1 MKKKNLLALAGVLAV
16 CAVGGTMAYFNQ
28 TMEAENVFDTGK
40 FGSTMVEDFKPSE
53 GQNWE
58 PGATVDKVVKVVNTG
73 DLPVVV
79 RVKMDE
85 KWVNKEN
92 GDLIKETST
101 TNVPSDGAKKAG
113 AAGANQLVTIWQE
126 NPEDGL
132 WTADDS
138 VVKKA
143 LSDSRKWIFNEADG
157 YYYYAD
163 ELGAGDPTEAFLQS
177 VTLIENAD
185 MGQYKKVKYY
195 TFEEDETTTNWTE
208 FPKDENDNYVSEKD
222 LKTVLGADDYGK
234 IKHFK
239 SDIVPGENPGY
250 SNADYTLTITSQTVQ
265 ATKQAVNA
273 VFGNGSEFTLDGTSW
288 TLKDETTGNN

>member
-1 MKKKNLLALAGVLAV
+1 MKKKNVLALAGVLAV

-40 FGSTMVEDFKPSE
+40 YGSTMVEDFKPSE

-58 PGATVDKVVKVVNTG
+58 PGATVNKVVKVVNTG
-73 DLPVVV
+73 NLPVVV

-85 KWVNKEN
+85 KWINK
-92 GDLIKETST
+92 DDDTLIKEAST
-101 TNVPSDGAKKAG
+101 AKAASDAAKAAG
-113 AAGANQLVTIWQE
+113 VAGANQLVTVYQGD
-126 NPEDGL
+126 PEDGQ
-132 WTADDS
+132 WAVDDS

-143 LSDSRKWIFNEADG
+143 LNESGKWIYREEDG

-163 ELGAGDPTEAFLQS
+163 ELGAGDPTDAFLES

-185 MGQYKKVKYY
+185 MGQYAKKKYY
-195 TFEEDETTTNWTE
+195 TFDADEATENWVE
-208 FPKDENDNYVSEKD
+208 FPTDSKGEYVSEKD
-222 LKTVLGADDYGK
+222 LKAEIGEENYAK
-234 IKHFK
+234 IQHFK
-239 SDIVPGENPGY
+239 SDIIPGANPGY

-273 VFGNGSEFTLDGTSW
+273 VFGNNSEFTLKGTSW
-288 TLKDETTGNN
+288 SLRDETVGKQ

>member
-40 FGSTMVEDFKPSE
+40 YGSTMVEDFKPSE

-58 PGATVDKVVKVVNTG
+58 PGATVNKAVKVVNTG

-92 GDLIKETST
+92 NKLVKETST
-101 TNVPSDGAKKAG
+101 VNAASADAQ
-113 AAGANQLVTIWQE
+113 AAGVAGTSQLMTIYQD

-132 WTADDS
+132 WTKDDS
-138 VVKKA
+138 VVKKT
-143 LSDSRKWIFNEADG
+143 LSESKKWIYNADDG

-163 ELGAGDPTEAFLQS
+163 ELGAGDPTEDFLQS
-177 VTLIENAD
+177 VTLIENVD
-185 MGQYKKVKYY
+185 MGQYRKVKYY
-195 TFEEDETTTNWTE
+195 TFDDAEATAAWTE
-208 FPKDENDNYVSEKD
+208 FPKDTAGNYISEKE
-222 LKTVLGADDYGK
+222 LKNALGEEAYGN

-239 SDIVPGENPGY
+239 SDILPDTAPGY
-250 SNADYTLTITSQTVQ
+250 RDADYTLTITSQTVQ
-265 ATKQAVNA
+265 ATKQAVNT
-273 VFGNGSEFTLDGTSW
+273 VFGNGSEFSLNGTNW
-288 TLKDETTGNN
+288 TLKDETINN